1 MEFSGFLGNEQLK
14 TNLSAMEARGRL
26 GHFFLVSGPEGS
38 GKRTLAKILSAAM
51 LCTGNKRPCGACS
64 QCRKVFGNIHP
75 DVITVD
81 DPEKKTVTV
90 DMVREARQQ
99 LFVRPNEGKRKI
111 FLVPRA
117 QLLRPEGQN
126 ALLKVLEEPP
136 SYGVFLLLTD
146 NPDKLLP
153 TVRSRC
159 VQLSL
164 KPLERTLLEAELR
177 REFPLAEDLAV
188 QSAASR
194 SGGYLGAAKVL
205 LSEGEDPLTASLAQA
220 WAQRDALALTKIL
233 VPLEKAKREELLDHL
248 ARWHAL
254 MVDALAA
261 RSGAQP
267 QSRSAKLLGEAW
279 QSRQLYAAAQALS
292 QAMDYARGNVSPGAI
307 CGNLRWELLRTV

>member
-1 MEFSGFLGNEQLK
+1 MEFAGFLGNEQLK
-14 TNLSAMEARGRL
+14 ENLSAMESRDRL
-26 GHFFLVSGPEGS
+26 GHFFLISGPEGS
-38 GKRTLAKILSAAM
+38 GKKTLATILSAAM
-51 LCTGNKRPCGACS
+51 LCTGEKRPCRSCP

-81 DPEKKTVTV
+81 DTEKKTVTV
-90 DMVREARQQ
+90 AMVREARQQ

-117 QLLRPEGQN
+117 QELRPEGQN

-159 VQLSL
+159 VHLGL
-164 KPLERTLLEAELR
+164 NPLPRPLLEETLLG
-177 REFPLAEDLAV
+177 EFPQAEPLAIA
-188 QSAASR
+188 SAAAR
-194 SGGYLGAAKVL
+194 SGGYLGAAKAL
-205 LSEGEDPLTASLAQA
+205 LSQGEAPQTAAMAHAL
-220 WAQRDALALTKIL
+220 AQRDALALTKIL
-233 VPLEKAKREELLDHL
+233 VPLEKAKRDDLLELLSQ
-248 ARWHAL
+248 WHAL
-254 MVDALAA
+254 AVDALAA

-267 QSRSAKLLGEAW
+267 QSQSAKILGEAW
-279 QSRQLYAAAQALS
+279 QPRQLYAAAQSFA

-307 CGNLRWELLRTV
+307 CGNLRWELLRQ